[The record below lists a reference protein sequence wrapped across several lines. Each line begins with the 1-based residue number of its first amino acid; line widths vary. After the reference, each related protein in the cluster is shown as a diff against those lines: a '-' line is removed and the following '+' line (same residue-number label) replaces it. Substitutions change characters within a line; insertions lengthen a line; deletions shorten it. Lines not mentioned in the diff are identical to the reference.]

1 MGCRETR
8 HASKASLSCEGNNM
22 ADLSSAI
29 QMVND
34 LVVRLDRLMD
44 ASEIGLIVLR
54 LDFLH
59 RMLVNLD
66 VDQDITD
73 TLGSLCSNA
82 AGIEISSNTTIA
94 SEGYHPQCS
103 LSGQRGRPAFEVS
116 NRQLSFLLEQGF
128 KIQEISCILG
138 VSKRT
143 VERRMKA
150 FGLSVSGR

>member
-1 MGCRETR
+1 MGCRERR
-8 HASKASLSCEGNNM
+8 HASKASLSCERKNM

-54 LDFLH
+54 LEFLH

-82 AGIEISSNTTIA
+82 AALEISSNTTN
-94 SEGYHPQCS
+94 EGYHPQCS
-103 LSGQRGRPAFEVS
+103 SSGQRGRPGFEVS
-116 NRQLSFLLEQGF
+116 NKQLSFLLEQGF

>member
-8 HASKASLSCEGNNM
+8 HASKASLSCERKNM

-29 QMVND
+29 QVVND
-34 LVVRLDRLMD
+34 LVVRFDRLTD
-44 ASEIGLIVLR
+44 PSEIGLIVLR
-54 LDFLH
+54 LDFLY

-73 TLGSLCSNA
+73 TLGSLCSDA
-82 AGIEISSNTTIA
+82 AAIETSSNTT
-94 SEGYHPQCS
+94 SGGYHPPCS
-103 LSGQRGRPAFEVS
+103 SSGQRGRPAFEIS
-116 NRQLSFLLEQGF
+116 NGQLSFLLEQGF

-150 FGLSVSGR
+150 FDLSVSGR

>member
-1 MGCRETR
+1 MGYQETR
-8 HASKASLSCEGNNM
+8 HASKASLSCERKNM

-29 QMVND
+29 HVVND
-34 LVVRLDRLMD
+34 LVVRLDRVTD

-59 RMLVNLD
+59 RMLVNLC

-82 AGIEISSNTTIA
+82 AAIETSSNTT
-94 SEGYHPQCS
+94 SGGYHPPCS
-103 LSGQRGRPAFEVS
+103 LSSQRGRPVFEIS
-116 NRQLSFLLEQGF
+116 NGQLSFLLEQGF

>member
-8 HASKASLSCEGNNM
+8 HASKASLSCERKNM

-29 QMVND
+29 QVVND
-34 LVVRLDRLMD
+34 LVVRFDRLTD

-73 TLGSLCSNA
+73 TLGSVCSDA
-82 AGIEISSNTTIA
+82 AA
-94 SEGYHPQCS
+94 VEGY
-103 LSGQRGRPAFEVS
+103 
-116 NRQLSFLLEQGF
+116 RQVKDQNNA
-128 KIQEISCILG
+128 
-138 VSKRT
+138 R
-143 VERRMKA
+143 
-150 FGLSVSGR
+150 

>member
-1 MGCRETR
+1 MRPKPRYCVKE
-8 HASKASLSCEGNNM
+8 KNM
-22 ADLSSAI
+22 VDLNSAI

-34 LVVRLDRLMD
+34 LVLRLDRLMD

-59 RMLVNLD
+59 RMLVN
-66 VDQDITD
+66 QDITD

-82 AGIEISSNTTIA
+82 AALEISSNTT
-94 SEGYHPQCS
+94 SEGYQPQCS

-143 VERRMKA
+143 VERWIKA
-150 FGLSVSGR
+150 FGLSVPGR

>member
-1 MGCRETR
+1 
-8 HASKASLSCEGNNM
+8 M
-22 ADLSSAI
+22 ADLSGVI
-29 QMVND
+29 QVVND
-34 LVVRLDRLMD
+34 LVVRLERVTD

-59 RMLVNLD
+59 RMLVNLG

-82 AGIEISSNTTIA
+82 AAIETSSNA
-94 SEGYHPQCS
+94 SGGYHPPCS
-103 LSGQRGRPAFEVS
+103 SSGQRGRPAFEIS
-116 NRQLSFLLEQGF
+116 NAQLSFLLEQGF

>member
-1 MGCRETR
+1 MGCRETC
-8 HASKASLSCEGNNM
+8 HASKASLSCERKKM

-44 ASEIGLIVLR
+44 ASEIVLIVLR

-73 TLGSLCSNA
+73 TLGSLCYNA
-82 AGIEISSNTTIA
+82 AALEISSNTT
-94 SEGYHPQCS
+94 S
-103 LSGQRGRPAFEVS
+103 
-116 NRQLSFLLEQGF
+116 
-128 KIQEISCILG
+128 
-138 VSKRT
+138 
-143 VERRMKA
+143 
-150 FGLSVSGR
+150 